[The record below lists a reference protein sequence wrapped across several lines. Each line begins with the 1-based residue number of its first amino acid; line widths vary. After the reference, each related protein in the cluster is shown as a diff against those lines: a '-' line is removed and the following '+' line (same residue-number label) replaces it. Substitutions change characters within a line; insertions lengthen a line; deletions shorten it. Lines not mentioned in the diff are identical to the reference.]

1 MGARVERLLEVHK
14 AHIEW
19 LLVLTC
25 LIHQYSEIRD
35 LISCP
40 PALSESSPVCVQFP
54 FQSSLRS
61 FPVWSEEGSCLHGRQ
76 EQLFC
81 HLHIGKW
88 NKCGECP
95 FLWPLT
101 SFPDRRTYMYSVHS
115 VQYCLSSCYEEF
127 YETLHLK
134 RLALGE
140 WHWKSLHVTR
150 IVAIWQA
157 MRYFL
162 FVVCKEVTAA
172 LKKLNKH
179 KAPGLSGL
187 VAEMIQ
193 ATGDIRTQ
201 WILVLCNGILKEG
214 AFQRIGSQVL

>member
-1 MGARVERLLEVHK
+1 MGDKSNCSV
-14 AHIEW
+14 IC
-19 LLVLTC
+19 T
-25 LIHQYSEIRD
+25 
-35 LISCP
+35 
-40 PALSESSPVCVQFP
+40 
-54 FQSSLRS
+54 
-61 FPVWSEEGSCLHGRQ
+61 
-76 EQLFC
+76 LFKIAF
-81 HLHIGKW
+81 LGKW

-179 KAPGLSGL
+179 KIPGLSGL

-214 AFQRIGSQVL
+214 AFQRIGSQVLYYKFTKAKVTQWTMDLTEGLNWCGCPPAGLIHRLSMYQSGVGVHPSVWPIDIE